1 MGKSSGGT
9 RQTQMGGAK
18 GAKKVVTGIQ
28 LRKIVKD
35 IIIRKK
41 GNVTNKDIS
50 PLYDKYYITY
60 SRSNGL
66 NEIGTAIQSQ
76 LSYFRYSPSQTEF
89 RKKYNFR

>member
-9 RQTQMGGAK
+9 RQTQRGAK
-18 GAKKVVTGIQ
+18 SAKKVVTGIQ

-60 SRSNGL
+60 SRSNGF

-76 LSYFRYSPSQTEF
+76 LSYFRYSPSQAEF